1 MAKDYIRPEG
11 HNFTIVH
18 KRIRGDRRMWP
29 HFKCSIGDID
39 GTRIGAIPTPRDY
52 VRYIGRFGTTTQ
64 NVMVVVDFDM
74 HFTYASIEQP
84 GSMHD
89 TGVLFHVIEHDTS
102 AFPHPP
108 HGIYFFC
115 FYLLHTVSSL
125 FLHLSIFIY
134 LGKYYMVDAG
144 YPNRFRYLAL
154 YKDIGT
160 MLLIGEG
167 VLLLVVNKK
176 HSTIFTQVFVIL
188 LSASSEY
195 GR

>member
-29 HFKCSIGDID
+29 HFKGSIGAID
-39 GTRIGAIPTPRDY
+39 GTHIGAIPTPRDH
-52 VRYIGRFGTTTQ
+52 VRYIVRFDTTTQ

-74 HFTYASIEQP
+74 HFTYASIGQP

-134 LGKYYMVDAG
+134 LGKYYMVDAVIQIG
-144 YPNRFRYLAL
+144 S
-154 YKDIGT
+154 DIWHPTRDRGT

-176 HSTIFTQVFVIL
+176 HSTIFTQVFVML
-188 LSASSEY
+188 LSAPSEY
-195 GR
+195 ER